1 MVVQAGARY
10 AEGLLKALGVQQ
22 ALVVG
27 HSAGALTA
35 MELFKRCVHLLL
47 LVAPC
52 PAACL
57 PHCPVGTVM
66 WGLTVY
72 ESCCHGVLTG
82 CMTVAKSMLVVIP
95 YQHYHK
101 TCWVLGA
108 AFLRSASRVSVVHN
122 IKSFAWYNCVTLLHY
137 SMTE

>member
-1 MVVQAGARY
+1 MVVQAGARF

-47 LVAPC
+47 LEAPC

-57 PHCPVGTVM
+57 PHCHM
-66 WGLTVY
+66 DSASLWELL
-72 ESCCHGVLTG
+72 SCCTDWVYAKFVPVVFPYHIALHPGILG
-82 CMTVAKSMLVVIP
+82 CRCCILA
-95 YQHYHK
+95 
-101 TCWVLGA
+101 
-108 AFLRSASRVSVVHN
+108 SASCVSVVH
-122 IKSFAWYNCVTLLHY
+122 SVGSLAWYDCMVLLHS